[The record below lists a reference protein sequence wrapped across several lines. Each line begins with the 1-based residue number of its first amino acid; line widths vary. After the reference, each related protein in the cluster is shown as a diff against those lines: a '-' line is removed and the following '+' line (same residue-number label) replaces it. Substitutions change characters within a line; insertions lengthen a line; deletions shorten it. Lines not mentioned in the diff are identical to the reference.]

1 MKMEPF
7 RYSDYESRL
16 VDREYIRLLQK
27 PRVRFFKGCRKVLD
41 IACGSGVFLELLK
54 EEGIEGIGVDRDEG
68 IVRKAILKG
77 LNVVQEDIFHFLKN
91 VKDSYDGIFCS
102 HFLEHLDFER
112 VKELIGLISERLE
125 GEGNLVI
132 VTPNP
137 ASIRLHL
144 FGFWR
149 DPEHVRFYSGTLL
162 QAICEHYHFK
172 VLYSNEEETPHRLEI
187 PRIEPLPTA
196 HSKRFFYKSSGPS
209 EHLVH
214 ELNQRF
220 EKFNREMENFTE
232 ILNKIWSREDE
243 LVLVF
248 KKI

>member
-1 MKMEPF
+1 MESF

-16 VDREYIRLLQK
+16 VDREYIRMLQK
-27 PRVRFFKGCRKVLD
+27 PRVQFFKGCRKVLD
-41 IACGSGVFLELLK
+41 IACGSGIFLELLK

-68 IVRKAILKG
+68 VVQKALSRGLK
-77 LNVVQEDIFHFLKN
+77 VIQEDIFHFLKN
-91 VKDSYDGIFCS
+91 VKDSYDGVFCS

-112 VKELIGLISERLE
+112 VKELIELISERLE
-125 GEGNLVI
+125 KGGTFVI

-149 DPEHVRFYSGTLL
+149 DPEHIRFYTGNLL
-162 QAICEHYHFK
+162 QTVLEHYHFK
-172 VLYSNEEETPHRLEI
+172 VIYSNEEETPNRLET
-187 PRIEPLPTA
+187 PRIEPLPIPN
-196 HSKRFFYKSSGPS
+196 SKKFFSMSSGSS
-209 EHLVH
+209 EHIIR
-214 ELNQRF
+214 ELNQRI
-220 EKFNREMENFTE
+220 EKFNREMEKIAET
-232 ILNKIWSREDE
+232 LNKIWSREDE

>member
-1 MKMEPF
+1 MEPF

-16 VDREYIRLLQK
+16 VDREYIRMLQK
-27 PRVRFFKGCRKVLD
+27 PRVQFFRGCRKVLD
-41 IACGSGVFLELLK
+41 IACGSGIFLELLK
-54 EEGIEGIGVDRDEG
+54 EEGIEGIGVDREEG
-68 IVRKAILKG
+68 VVQKALSRGLK
-77 LNVVQEDIFHFLKN
+77 VVQEDIFHFLKN

-112 VKELIGLISERLE
+112 VKELIELISERLE
-125 GEGNLVI
+125 KEGILVI

-149 DPEHVRFYSGTLL
+149 DPEHVRFYTGNLL
-162 QAICEHYHFK
+162 QAVFEHYHFK
-172 VLYSNEEETPHRLEI
+172 VLYSNEEETPNRLET
-187 PRIEPLPTA
+187 PRIEPLPIPN
-196 HSKRFFYKSSGPS
+196 SKKFFSKSSGSS
-209 EHLVH
+209 EHIIR
-214 ELNQRF
+214 ELNQRI
-220 EKFNREMENFTE
+220 EKFNREMEKFAET
-232 ILNKIWSREDE
+232 LNKIWSREDE